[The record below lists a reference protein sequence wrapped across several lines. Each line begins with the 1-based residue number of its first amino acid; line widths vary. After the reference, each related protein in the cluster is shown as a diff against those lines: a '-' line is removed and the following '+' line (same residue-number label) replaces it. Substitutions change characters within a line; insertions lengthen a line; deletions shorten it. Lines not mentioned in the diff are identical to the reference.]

1 MPEKVLNSQ
10 KIIVTI
16 SRLHSRIVERFPES
30 GLSEICKTL
39 EEIAVNAA
47 ERAKWIGRPI
57 LWLRV
62 LVFSGC
68 SIFMTLALFA
78 TYFVLKPVLANQ
90 KWTDLFKNI
99 ESEINLMILIGG
111 ATIFLWSL
119 EKRYKR
125 WRALQA
131 IHELRSV
138 AHVIDMHQLT
148 KDPERITSQATN
160 TESSPEFSMTSYE
173 LRRYLDYCSEML
185 SLVGKVAA
193 LYVQKFDDPVALS
206 AASEV
211 ESTSTGL
218 SRKIWQKLLILHTID
233 SREQN

>member
-1 MPEKVLNSQ
+1 MTNKVLDSQ
-10 KIIVTI
+10 NIIQTI
-16 SRLHSRIVERFPES
+16 SRLHLRITERFPDS
-30 GLSEICKTL
+30 GLSKTCKTL

-47 ERAKWIGRPI
+47 EKAVWIGQPI
-57 LWLRV
+57 LWLRFMV
-62 LVFSGC
+62 YGGC
-68 SIFMTLALFA
+68 ALFIGVGLLV
-78 TYFVLKPVLANQ
+78 TYYMFAPVLDKGSFSELLANV
-90 KWTDLFKNI
+90 

-111 ATIFLWSL
+111 ATLFMWSL
-119 EKRYKR
+119 ESRYKR

-148 KDPERITSQATN
+148 KDPERVISKSCDTT
-160 TESSPEFSMTSYE
+160 SSPKFSMTSYE
-173 LRRYLDYCSEML
+173 LLRYLDYCSEML

-193 LYVQKFDDPVALS
+193 VYVQQFDDPVALS

-218 SRKIWQKLLILHTID
+218 SRKIWQKLLILHTIENN
-233 SREQN
+233 SK